1 VRSSLKFSVNG
12 RRVPAGRMGQAMGD
26 ALQEA
31 AFQQV
36 KTNVQERL
44 RRVRCPQHH
53 QAPRVAGSGTSLA
66 TLRWSIA
73 GCCDRLVE
81 EARHELNK

>member
-1 VRSSLKFSVNG
+1 MGSGVKFTVNG
-12 RRVPAGRMGQAMGD
+12 RPVPTGQAGRAMGD
-26 ALQEA
+26 ALEKA

-53 QAPRVAGSGTSLA
+53 QSPRVTSSGTSLA
-66 TLRWSIA
+66 TLRWSIT

-81 EARHELNK
+81 EARRELNR